1 MFKKKYAI
9 IAALLLNLAPAY
21 ADENK
26 VSLSNQADNRISLG
40 FTAEEKAIFY
50 TEMQQM
56 LSSIQGILVG
66 IGEEDREKIIE
77 AAKRSGNIMPRN
89 MAESIQTKT
98 PTEFKRLGGP
108 THMLFEELAIRAED
122 DDMISLAAFTGE
134 IMNNCMACHAMFKV
148 D

>member
-1 MFKKKYAI
+1 MYKKI
-9 IAALLLNLAPAY
+9 IISAVLLLSLGSAY
-21 ADENK
+21 AEENATINK
-26 VSLSNQADNRISLG
+26 QEDNRISLG

-56 LSSIQGILVG
+56 LGSIQGILVG
-66 IGEEDREKIIE
+66 IGEENREKIIE

-89 MAESIQTKT
+89 MAGSIQEKT
-98 PTEFKRLGGP
+98 PPEFKRLGGS

>member
-1 MFKKKYAI
+1 MFKKRYAI

-26 VSLSNQADNRISLG
+26 ASLSNKADNRISLG

-66 IGEEDREKIIE
+66 IGEEDREKIIK

-89 MAESIQTKT
+89 MADSIQQK
-98 PTEFKRLGGP
+98 PPPEFKRLGGP